1 MTAAIIIVAVAL
13 AKVLLAI
20 MAARQGGALDSPS
33 GESADCKEADA
44 FVPGRSGSPFEDS
57 PTGNLPSEEYSA
69 AAGSRQISGD
79 FRDSDDYC
87 HLDSFDHGESPST
100 FDTPDG

>member
-1 MTAAIIIVAVAL
+1 MTAAIFIVAVAL

-20 MAARQGGALDSPS
+20 LTARQGGALDSPS

-57 PTGNLPSEEYSA
+57 PTGNLPSEDYSA
-69 AAGSRQISGD
+69 AAGSRQSAGD

-87 HLDSFDHGESPST
+87 HQGTLDSCESPST
-100 FDTPDG
+100 FDAAGR

>member
-1 MTAAIIIVAVAL
+1 MTAAIIIIAVAL

-44 FVPGRSGSPFEDS
+44 FVLGRSGSPFEDS

-69 AAGSRQISGD
+69 AAGSRQSAGD

-87 HLDSFDHGESPST
+87 HQDSFDHRESPSM
-100 FDTPDG
+100 FDTTER